1 MRSGSPTHGSIP
13 SASSAA
19 ARSGRRV
26 VPRTAWPSASSDRAS
41 ATPRHPQPTTRT
53 RANLAGVGPRP
64 TTLTARVGLRPTTLT
79 LERGPEL
86 FLGDLGLSLGP
97 PAVVLDRQQLVDLLA
112 LEPGFAPGVERALLG
127 GDVGAQL
134 ALGQLRAAAAP
145 AALVGRLEHLI
156 DVVELVL
163 DLRFQRGVLGLPV
176 EHVGT
181 GAKIEATQQ
190 EHEDDDDRHP
200 AEDDH
205 DEGVHDRGRVYP

>member
-64 TTLTARVGLRPTTLT
+64 TTLTF
-79 LERGPEL
+79 ERGPEL
-86 FLGDLGLSLGP
+86 FLGDLGLSRGP

-134 ALGQLRAAAAP
+134 ALGQLRAAAA
-145 AALVGRLEHLI
+145 
-156 DVVELVL
+156 
-163 DLRFQRGVLGLPV
+163 
-176 EHVGT
+176 
-181 GAKIEATQQ
+181 
-190 EHEDDDDRHP
+190 
-200 AEDDH
+200 
-205 DEGVHDRGRVYP
+205 